1 MATLKKRVKSKRSAV
16 RNPKSAYAVIV
27 GNVGTVY
34 SGSSLKEAKRLYK
47 MYVQKSVDGD
57 GRAGGESV
65 SLLDEKVGEMLM
77 EHFGENSED
86 DGEWDD

>member
-1 MATLKKRVKSKRSAV
+1 MATTKKRVKSKRPAV
-16 RNPKSAYAVIV
+16 RNPKASYAVIV

-34 SGSSLKEAKRLYK
+34 NGSSLKEAKKAYLD
-47 MYVQKSVDGD
+47 YVKISVSGN

-65 SLLDEKVGEMLM
+65 NLLDEKTGEMLM

-86 DGEWDD
+86 GEWDD